1 MLKKLFGF
9 FNGKFKSDPDFYEGC
24 FEFDEDQFYESTEE
38 EFDYEYMY
46 YMH

>member
-1 MLKKLFGF
+1 MLKTLFGF
-9 FNGKFKSDPDFYEGC
+9 FYGKFKQNPDYYEDS
-24 FEFDEDQFYESTEE
+24 FEFDEDQFYEITEE